1 MRKEHVALA
10 ASAPFIAKRNR
21 TVFHNLHGA
30 THCCSKLRL
39 IVPRRLLIYGALF
52 YVILAW
58 SINTI
63 IAKQAF
69 AQIDPLAFT
78 FLRFLVMTPLAFA
91 MLYFSGGRIHVE
103 RRDVPTLVLCSL
115 CGFGVY
121 QYLWVTGLAHTTP
134 FATAL
139 LSALTPIFTLAIVAL
154 AGHERVR
161 PGRWLGAAVALF
173 GVAIFEG
180 MFSGAATIR
189 IGDLLILA
197 ASMVF
202 AGYNVLGARL
212 LRRYSPLGLL
222 AITMSIGT
230 ITLIP
235 GGLPALLHT
244 NLAALTWDVWWRIGY
259 ATLFPIL
266 LTYPVWTWGI
276 SKLGAG
282 KGSILQFFLPVLTGV
297 LSVPILHATFPSYE
311 VLGATVCLG
320 GMLFAIAFGRA
331 IPVDPQTQEA
341 VAPQILE

>member
-1 MRKEHVALA
+1 MKPLINAR
-10 ASAPFIAKRNR
+10 S
-21 TVFHNLHGA
+21 
-30 THCCSKLRL
+30 LRS

-63 IAKQAF
+63 VAKQAF

-78 FLRFLVMTPLAFA
+78 FLRFLVMTPLAIA
-91 MLYFSGGRIHVE
+91 MVYLSGGRIHVE
-103 RRDVPTLVLCSL
+103 RRDIGTLVLCSA
-115 CGFGVY
+115 CGFGLY
-121 QYLWVTGLAHTTP
+121 QYLWILGLAHTTP

-139 LSALTPIFTLAIVAL
+139 LSALTPIFTLAIVAI

-180 MFSGAATIR
+180 AFTGAARVR
-189 IGDLLILA
+189 IGDLLVLSA
-197 ASMVF
+197 AFVF

-212 LRRYSPLGLL
+212 LSRYKPLELL
-222 AITMSIGT
+222 AINMSMGAVM
-230 ITLIP
+230 LIP
-235 GGLPALLHT
+235 GGAPALVHT
-244 NLAALTWDVWWRIGY
+244 NLAALSWDTWWRIIY

-282 KGSILQFFLPVLTGV
+282 KGSIMQFFLPVLTGA
-297 LSVPILHATFPSYE
+297 LSVPILHATFPRYE
-311 VLGATVCLG
+311 VLGAAVCLG
-320 GMLFAIAFGRA
+320 GMIFAMALGRA
-331 IPVDPQTQEA
+331 TPADLQTREA
-341 VAPQILE
+341 AVLPTLE